1 MSCDSWRIYSKIC
14 FIQIQVRIV
23 PMYIYFCTLRVI
35 WEQWRANWWMIGSY
49 IWEYT
54 RFKLLSWSLQVQR
67 STLVIIWIWTIMDLW
82 SRYRHTLLFSRKLPL
97 LVSSKNGCPS
107 EGIPEPFLHHGL
119 ATLSLSDLQ
128 SWSRDGSDADNRFD
142 LSAINYNDVP
152 LLTVYS
158 RLSFEKTL
166 TSSDLCFGSV
176 QLGS

>member
-1 MSCDSWRIYSKIC
+1 
-14 FIQIQVRIV
+14 
-23 PMYIYFCTLRVI
+23 
-35 WEQWRANWWMIGSY
+35 
-49 IWEYT
+49 
-54 RFKLLSWSLQVQR
+54 
-67 STLVIIWIWTIMDLW
+67 MDLW

-128 SWSRDGSDADNRFD
+128 SWSRDDSDADNRFD

-176 QLGS
+176 QLGSQIRFIFSEERTLKCLLCFGRKFSNNREVLGKEPRDYFSGHPKVVIIFLVTIIIII